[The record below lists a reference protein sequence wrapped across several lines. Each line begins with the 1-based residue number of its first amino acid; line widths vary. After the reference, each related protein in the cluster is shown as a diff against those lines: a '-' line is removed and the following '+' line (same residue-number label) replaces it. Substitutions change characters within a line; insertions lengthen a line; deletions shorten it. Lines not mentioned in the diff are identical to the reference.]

1 MGPAA
6 ESGELR
12 TRTGPRDEALRFA
25 RRCYNHLA
33 GTAGVRMYDSL
44 IRRGYLS
51 VGESGL
57 SLSTEGR
64 VFVEGLGID
73 VQQSSVGRAPL
84 CRECLDWSERKAR
97 LAGRVGRALLDR
109 TNFAERPVSSAMSR
123 LGTLPLGR
131 GCSERFDILKG
142 IPMAEQ
148 TGPAP
153 MDRHETAMG
162 LGPLSIFIRKLL
174 NRSRLSTLDQQAL
187 ANLPYKIQN
196 LDVGTQILREGDRA
210 LVCPILLD
218 GFTYRYKVAADGG
231 RQIVALKVP
240 GDALD
245 FQSAYLHT
253 ADHDIRALTPV
264 VIAMVPLRAIE
275 SLAEDR
281 PAIARA
287 LLVDTILEGSI
298 GREWLLNIGRRN
310 AEARLA
316 HLLCEL
322 YYRIDEI
329 AGAPLDTYEVPITQ
343 EQLADLLGLTPV
355 HINRMLKRLE
365 GKGAIRSGRRLHI
378 LDLAELERISDF
390 SDIYLHRNNV
400 PA

>member
-1 MGPAA
+1 MVGQARHLSMDLHEETMG
-6 ESGELR
+6 
-12 TRTGPRDEALRFA
+12 F
-25 RRCYNHLA
+25 
-33 GTAGVRMYDSL
+33 
-44 IRRGYLS
+44 
-51 VGESGL
+51 
-57 SLSTEGR
+57 
-64 VFVEGLGID
+64 
-73 VQQSSVGRAPL
+73 
-84 CRECLDWSERKAR
+84 
-97 LAGRVGRALLDR
+97 
-109 TNFAERPVSSAMSR
+109 
-123 LGTLPLGR
+123 
-131 GCSERFDILKG
+131 
-142 IPMAEQ
+142 
-148 TGPAP
+148 
-153 MDRHETAMG
+153 
-162 LGPLSIFIRKLL
+162 GPLSIFIRKLL
-174 NRSRLSTLDQQAL
+174 NRNRLSTVDQEAL
-187 ANLPYKIQN
+187 AKLPYKIQH
-196 LDVGTQILREGDRA
+196 LDAGAQILQEGDHA
-210 LVCPILLD
+210 VVCPILLD

-264 VIAMVPLRAIE
+264 ILATAPLRAIE
-275 SLAEDR
+275 ALAGDR

-298 GREWLLNIGRRN
+298 SREWLLNIGRRK

-329 AGAPLDTYEVPITQ
+329 AGAPLDQYEVPIKQ

-365 GKGAIRSGRRLHI
+365 VKGAVRSGRRLHI
-378 LDLAELERISDF
+378 IDLAELERISDF
-390 SDIYLHRNNV
+390 SDIYLHRNNF